1 MTSSYQVSTLASSVR
16 RGSEPR
22 RRRRRA
28 QGLVWLACVLAAA
41 GCSRTPPATC
51 AQDQAPPAVSARAAG
66 DKEDHPEPPEASN
79 DLARMRSLER
89 GATKL
94 IAEGKTTPTA
104 ELIKQLARKQC
115 TLKLPAPTGEKFTP
129 GRIYARYVDSVLVVA
144 GVYKCGRCKRW
155 HAGGATGFL
164 ISASGAFVTN
174 YHVVGAKAKETIV
187 AMTHDGKV
195 YPVKEVLAANQA
207 DDVAI
212 LRLDAGAAEL
222 KPVPLSAD
230 APVGT
235 PVSVISHPDRRFYA
249 LTHGIVSRYAQRRR
263 GRTTVTMMTVTADF
277 ARGSSGGP
285 VIDDRGAAVGLV
297 SSTSSVYYT
306 KKENLQMVF
315 KQCVPAGSIL
325 KLIKK

>member
-1 MTSSYQVSTLASSVR
+1 MVSSRRLASV
-16 RGSEPR
+16 
-22 RRRRRA
+22 
-28 QGLVWLACVLAAA
+28 LCLAVICALASA
-41 GCSRTPPATC
+41 GCSSPPPVTC
-51 AQDQAPPAVSARAAG
+51 APDLAPPAVYAEAAS
-66 DKEDHPEPPEASN
+66 DKDDHPEPPEAAN
-79 DLARMRSLER
+79 DLARMRNLER
-89 GATKL
+89 GAGKL

-129 GRIYARYVDSVLVVA
+129 DRIYARYIDSVLVVA
-144 GVYKCGRCKRW
+144 GVYKCKRCKRW
-155 HAGGATGFL
+155 HAGVATGFL

-174 YHVVGAKAKETIV
+174 YHVVGAKGKTIV

-212 LRLDAGAAEL
+212 LRLDAGAAKL

-235 PVSVISHPDRRFYA
+235 PVSVISHPDGRFYA
-249 LTHGIVSRYAQRRR
+249 LTHGIVSRYAQHGR
-263 GRTTVTMMTVTADF
+263 GQKLVTMMTITADF

-285 VIDDRGAAVGLV
+285 VIDDRGAVVGLV

-306 KKENLQMVF
+306 KKQDLQMVF
-315 KQCVPAGSIL
+315 KHCVSGGSIL

>member
-1 MTSSYQVSTLASSVR
+1 MTSGYEVSRLASSAR
-16 RGSEPR
+16 GGSEPR
-22 RRRRRA
+22 RGRRRA
-28 QGLVWLACVLAAA
+28 QGLVLLACVLAAA
-41 GCSRTPPATC
+41 GCSPAPPATC
-51 AQDQAPPAVSARAAG
+51 VPDQAPLAVCAKTAG
-66 DKEDHPEPPEASN
+66 DKEDHPEPPKAAN
-79 DLARMRSLER
+79 DLARIRSLER
-89 GATKL
+89 GASKL

-104 ELIKQLARKQC
+104 ELRKQLARKQC

-129 GRIYARYVDSVLVVA
+129 GRIYACYVDSVLVVA
-144 GVYKCGRCKRW
+144 GVYKCKRCKRW

-174 YHVVGAKAKETIV
+174 YHVVSAKAQKTIV

-207 DDVAI
+207 NDVAI
-212 LRLDAGAAEL
+212 LRLDAGAAKL
-222 KPVPLSAD
+222 TPVPLSAD

-235 PVSVISHPDRRFYA
+235 PVSVISHPDQRFYA
-249 LTHGIVSRYAQRRR
+249 LTHGIVSRYAQHGK
-263 GRTTVTMMTVTADF
+263 GRKLATMMTVTADF

-285 VIDDRGAAVGLV
+285 VIDDRGAAVGFV

-306 KKENLQMVF
+306 KKDDLQMVF
-315 KQCVPAGSIL
+315 KECVPAASIL